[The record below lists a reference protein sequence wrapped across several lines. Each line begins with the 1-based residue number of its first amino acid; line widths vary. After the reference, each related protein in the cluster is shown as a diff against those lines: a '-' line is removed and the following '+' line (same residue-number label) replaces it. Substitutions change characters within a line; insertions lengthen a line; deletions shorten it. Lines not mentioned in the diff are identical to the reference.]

1 MSVYRKGRIWH
12 YDFVYQGVRFYGSTG
27 QDTKRAAEA
36 VERKKR
42 LEAATG
48 TRADAG
54 ELTLDLAASR
64 YWDEVSPQIKDA
76 DHLERRIHV
85 MLACYGKNKRLKDI
99 DAPDVLEA
107 IARRRVMGRWPPKA
121 GTINR
126 DLIDTT
132 MRPLLNRARKV
143 WKARGLAEID
153 WAGLRQREPEAEAR
167 EYTPA
172 QIEAW
177 LEALPPLERFAVHL
191 LLRYGFRFGELFFD
205 LDAFDGSRLAL
216 PGSSRKNAR
225 PHIVPLLEEDARTLA
240 ALVGIARA
248 AKQPHVW
255 LRNGEALSYG
265 KLHGKINRAAKRA
278 GLTMGRVIH
287 GARHHAG
294 TRILRETGN
303 LRIAQRLLGHATIQ
317 STVRYAH
324 ASEGDLRAALDALS
338 RHSPEAG
345 EGNAGNALK
354 E

>member
-12 YDFVYQGVRFYGSTG
+12 YDFVYQGVRHYGSTG

-76 DHLERRIHV
+76 DHLKRRIDV

-107 IARRRVMGRWPPKA
+107 IARRRVTGRWSPKA
-121 GTINR
+121 ATINR

-153 WAGLRQREPEAEAR
+153 WSGLRQREPESEAR
-167 EYTPA
+167 EYSA
-172 QIEAW
+172 SQIYSW
-177 LEALPPLERFAVHL
+177 LDALPPLERFAVHL
-191 LLRYGFRFGELFFD
+191 LLRYGFRFGELFFAPG
-205 LDAFDGSRLAL
+205 AFDGSRLTL

-225 PHIVPLLEEDARTLA
+225 PHIVPLLDEDARTLA

-255 LRNGEALSYG
+255 LRGG
-265 KLHGKINRAAKRA
+265 KAMTYNQLHGKIDRAAKKS

-317 STVRYAH
+317 STVRYAN
-324 ASEGDLRAALDALS
+324 ATEGDLRAALDAMS
-338 RHSPEAG
+338 RHYPEAG
-345 EGNAGNALK
+345 GTAPSKALK